1 MRKLNKL
8 NQGYRNMPFRII
20 GLLSSI
26 NIFDKDQKN
35 TSRKTKVQFLI
46 VPFRIAMHLSQT

>member
-46 VPFRIAMHLSQT
+46 VPFRIAMHQSQT